1 MKESKVKVN
10 EIYSSNHSGD
20 FIVLKPM
27 GTMNKNMT
35 YLVRFLKTGYET
47 ITRYDSILNGTVKDP
62 YFPRIYGVG
71 YFGEPGSYTE
81 EAMKEAK
88 DEEKPS
94 SNTGNDTGKTEDS
107 STTTE

>member
-35 YLVRFLKTGYET
+35 YLVTK
-47 ITRYDSILNGTVKDP
+47 IKSIKMYKNK
-62 YFPRIYGVG
+62 
-71 YFGEPGSYTE
+71 
-81 EAMKEAK
+81 KQ
-88 DEEKPS
+88 
-94 SNTGNDTGKTEDS
+94 
-107 STTTE
+107 